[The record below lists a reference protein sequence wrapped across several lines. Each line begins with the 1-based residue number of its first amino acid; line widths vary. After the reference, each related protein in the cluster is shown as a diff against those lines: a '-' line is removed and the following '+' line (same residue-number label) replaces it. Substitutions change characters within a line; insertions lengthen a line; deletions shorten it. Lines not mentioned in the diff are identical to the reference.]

1 MQTFRRVKIAEEA
14 LAQAETN
21 LKAALP
27 AAANLNALKLAVV
40 ACKQGLLAA
49 QQTRTTEL
57 GQATADHDFAVEPLL
72 SQLGSIAVKARK
84 RPRVVEYDSDADSDF
99 LPEDEDDESDSDEP
113 SESDSDGSS
122 ESDSDEPSESDSD
135 EPSDSDMECSEES
148 EPEESDAMMK
158 SLDVLEAEV
167 DYHEFIDEDL
177 DKDELEEV
185 AEDDPP
191 ELDLSDPWTWG
202 PRRVARH
209 FIELVPET
217 QSTLDQLL
225 FRHALMN
232 EYVKVSDGKNAPF
245 RLSTKPKLCRYAIG
259 RVDKQIPTRLHR
271 LISFTSTAFGE
282 SLSASV

>member
-57 GQATADHDFAVEPLL
+57 GQATADHDVAVKPLL
-72 SQLGSIAVKARK
+72 GQLGSIAVKARK

-122 ESDSDEPSESDSD
+122 ESDSE

-148 EPEESDAMMK
+148 EPEESDAMKM
-158 SLDVLEAEV
+158 SLDALEAEV

-282 SLSASV
+282 SFSASE